1 MNSAIFTNAAL
12 LSYYNMT
19 HGTTLTVLNLAQ
31 LMSMGVHVK
40 CVDVYPQQ
48 GTGVNAIHLTDG
60 YIDIVAGGINYTSFP
75 DFINDSFP
83 TFTEQKDISNDSIAF
98 KVSNVNSSFR
108 VLALGGAFK
117 SAQVNVYLTI
127 LSPADNSVL
136 VHDLIYAGYIDY
148 FESVSNNT
156 ADNITN
162 ELTVNLNSVWK
173 KLDVQTKTSAANSVH
188 QSTHPGDAYFS
199 LLGIVNANQVW
210 KYKS

>member
-1 MNSAIFTNAAL
+1 MNSAIFTNASL

-19 HGTTLTVLNLAQ
+19 HGTSLTVLNLAQ

-48 GTGVNAIHLTDG
+48 GSGVNAIHLTDG
-60 YIDIVAGGINYTSFP
+60 YVDIVAKGINYTAFP

-83 TFTEQKDISNDSIAF
+83 TFTEQKDISNDSINF
-98 KVSNVNSSFR
+98 KISNVNASFR
-108 VLALGGAFK
+108 TLALGGAFK

-127 LSPADNSVL
+127 LNPANNEVL
-136 VHDLIYAGYIDY
+136 VHDLMFSGYIDY
-148 FESVSNNT
+148 FESTSNNI
-156 ADNITN
+156 ADNIQN

-173 KLDVQTKTSAANSVH
+173 KLDVQMKTTAANSVH

-199 LLGIVNANQVW
+199 LLGIVNSGQTW
-210 KYKS
+210 KYK